1 MARRNN
7 GILDGL
13 IDTASKLP
21 WWLGMALAI
30 AAYLILHPYAIRELP
45 ASTGLADAGKVAVA
59 QMAKTLAFYGQ
70 YVIPLALLA
79 GSVISIFKRRKRAQ
93 LMAQTQARANVGSL
107 LGMSWREFEMLVGE
121 AFRRQGYRVAE
132 IGGNGPDGGVDLEL
146 RKGDELHLVQC
157 KQWKATKVGVDVVR
171 ELYGVMAAR
180 GATGGVVVTAG
191 QYTADAVTFAQGQNI
206 RLIDGEK
213 LLGLIAAGDLP
224 ARETAVPKQTASA
237 AVPNCPRCGGAM
249 VRRIAKQ
256 GGNAG
261 NAFWGCASYPKCRG
275 TVSITDSHQLS

>member
-1 MARRNN
+1 MARRNK

-13 IDTASKLP
+13 IDVASKLP

-30 AAYLILHPYAIRELP
+30 AAYLILHPYAIREIP
-45 ASTGLADAGKVAVA
+45 ANVGLGDAGKVAA
-59 QMAKTLAFYGQ
+59 AHMAKTLAFYGQ

-93 LMAQTQARANVGSL
+93 LMTQTQARANVGSL
-107 LGMSWREFEMLVGE
+107 LEMSWREFEMLVGE

-224 ARETAVPKQTASA
+224 ARETAVSKQPASA

-275 TVSITDSHQLS
+275 TVSIDAPG